1 MQACAAAL
9 RWTISNVYREGE
21 PSIAANLWHEMNR
34 DDPVAPERARQLC
47 EQRTGAHSAPGRR
60 ATVQPYSV
68 QASTARLRAQETSSS
83 SCTSYRRSS
92 SSPPA
97 RCSPAICRRAACPGR
112 WVSVC
117 LWMRARHRC
126 TREQGGPAR
135 QAVMRCLQELS
146 DMSNALRRGAGD
158 AIAGVDTGASCASSG
173 SDPRELSHR
182 SRVRLTDGAAC
193 VGPSRDP
200 ARGGGRTS
208 TVASSV
214 SPRWNLMLT
223 CE

>member
-1 MQACAAAL
+1 MTLLPRKAQGSFVSSALGPTALQGGELPCNHTLSRHRPRGCVRRRRVHLHARPTAGAALLLRHAAAQQ
-9 RWTISNVYREGE
+9 S
-21 PSIAANLWHEMNR
+21 A
-34 DDPVAPERARQLC
+34 
-47 EQRTGAHSAPGRR
+47 GALP
-60 ATVQPYSV
+60 
-68 QASTARLRAQETSSS
+68 
-83 SCTSYRRSS
+83 
-92 SSPPA
+92 
-97 RCSPAICRRAACPGR
+97 CPGR

-117 LWMRARHRC
+117 LWMRARQRC

-193 VGPSRDP
+193 VGPSRILHVVEDAP
-200 ARGGGRTS
+200 LLLPPQFRHVGT
-208 TVASSV
+208 
-214 SPRWNLMLT
+214 
-223 CE
+223 